1 MPVKRE
7 SLTRIIKMLENL
19 FKTTL
24 DARGRIYLPKEV
36 RDRLFIKEGDK
47 IYIKVENN
55 HLILYAAKMIEKELR
70 KTSSMFSA

>member
-7 SLTRIIKMLENL
+7 SLNLVIKMLEVL

-36 RDRLFIKEGDK
+36 RDRLSIKEGDK
-47 IYIKVENN
+47 IYIKMEKGCLV
-55 HLILYAAKMIEKELR
+55 LYTARMIKKELR
-70 KTSSMFSA
+70 KISSQFSP